1 MKLISQEKSKPNIFF
16 RKLKENTQDK
26 KLIEEMNQLM
36 LKDSP
41 MTMEKIRQ
49 NETVE
54 INLSSDKSAEVSA
67 NIDDPDSAL
76 GDGISDSQPIS
87 GTNI

>member
-1 MKLISQEKSKPNIFF
+1 
-16 RKLKENTQDK
+16 
-26 KLIEEMNQLM
+26 MNQLM

-41 MTMEKIRQ
+41 MTLEKVRQ

-76 GDGISDSQPIS
+76 GDGIFDSQPIS
-87 GTNI
+87 GTYIYLKLIL

>member
-1 MKLISQEKSKPNIFF
+1 
-16 RKLKENTQDK
+16 
-26 KLIEEMNQLM
+26 MNQLM

-41 MTMEKIRQ
+41 MTLEKVRQ

-87 GTNI
+87 GTYILN

>member
-1 MKLISQEKSKPNIFF
+1 
-16 RKLKENTQDK
+16 
-26 KLIEEMNQLM
+26 MNQLM

-41 MTMEKIRQ
+41 MTLEKVRQ

-87 GTNI
+87 GTHISN

>member
-1 MKLISQEKSKPNIFF
+1 
-16 RKLKENTQDK
+16 
-26 KLIEEMNQLM
+26 MNKLM

-41 MTMEKIRQ
+41 TTLEKTAPSK

-54 INLSSDKSAEVSA
+54 INLSSDKSAAEVSA

-87 GTNI
+87 GTYILS

>member
-1 MKLISQEKSKPNIFF
+1 
-16 RKLKENTQDK
+16 
-26 KLIEEMNQLM
+26 MNQLM

-41 MTMEKIRQ
+41 MTLEKIRQ

-54 INLSSDKSAEVSA
+54 INLSSDKSAEVSG
-67 NIDDPDSAL
+67 NIDDLDSAL

-87 GTNI
+87 GMYIHN